1 MKRSFEMNMCE
12 GPIFKK
18 IIIFSIPLMLSGI
31 MQLLFNAADIVV
43 VGRFSGSES
52 LAAVGSTSSL
62 INLLINL
69 FIGISVGANVV
80 VGRYYGARDY
90 DEIEESVHTAI
101 YTAIVGGIL
110 MLIIGVFAAKPML
123 KLMGTPANVID
134 LAVIYMRIYFLGM
147 PAFMIYNF
155 GAAILRAVGDTKRPL
170 YFLTAA
176 GIVNVIFNLI
186 FVIVFNMGVAGVAT
200 ATLIS
205 EIISAVLIWLSLSK
219 SDGALRLERK
229 KIRLHKD
236 KLSVMLKIGIPA
248 GLQGTIFSISNV
260 LIQSSVNS
268 FGSVVMAG
276 NTAASNIEGFV
287 YNAMN
292 SVYQT
297 ALSFTSQNMGAKQ
310 YHRIDKI
317 LLTCIAVVSTIGLV
331 MGIGAY
337 LLGHPLLSLYTT
349 SEEVIRYGILRLSLI
364 SAPYLLCGIMD
375 VFVGS
380 LRGMG
385 YSIMPMLVS
394 LSGACIFRIIWI
406 FTIFQMHH
414 TLFCLYISY
423 PISWLLTASIHA
435 ICYLVVRK
443 KIIHQPIVV

>member
-80 VGRYYGARDY
+80 VSRCSGARDY

-297 ALSFTSQNMGAKQ
+297 ALSFTFSKHGRK
-310 YHRIDKI
+310 
-317 LLTCIAVVSTIGLV
+317 TISS
-331 MGIGAY
+331 
-337 LLGHPLLSLYTT
+337 H
-349 SEEVIRYGILRLSLI
+349 
-364 SAPYLLCGIMD
+364 
-375 VFVGS
+375 
-380 LRGMG
+380 
-385 YSIMPMLVS
+385 
-394 LSGACIFRIIWI
+394 
-406 FTIFQMHH
+406 
-414 TLFCLYISY
+414 
-423 PISWLLTASIHA
+423 
-435 ICYLVVRK
+435 
-443 KIIHQPIVV
+443 

>member
-219 SDGALRLERK
+219 SDGAK
-229 KIRLHKD
+229 
-236 KLSVMLKIGIPA
+236 
-248 GLQGTIFSISNV
+248 
-260 LIQSSVNS
+260 
-268 FGSVVMAG
+268 
-276 NTAASNIEGFV
+276 
-287 YNAMN
+287 
-292 SVYQT
+292 
-297 ALSFTSQNMGAKQ
+297 TS
-310 YHRIDKI
+310 
-317 LLTCIAVVSTIGLV
+317 
-331 MGIGAY
+331 
-337 LLGHPLLSLYTT
+337 
-349 SEEVIRYGILRLSLI
+349 
-364 SAPYLLCGIMD
+364 
-375 VFVGS
+375 
-380 LRGMG
+380 
-385 YSIMPMLVS
+385 
-394 LSGACIFRIIWI
+394 
-406 FTIFQMHH
+406 
-414 TLFCLYISY
+414 
-423 PISWLLTASIHA
+423 
-435 ICYLVVRK
+435 
-443 KIIHQPIVV
+443 

>member
-1 MKRSFEMNMCE
+1 ME
-12 GPIFKK
+12 
-18 IIIFSIPLMLSGI
+18 L
-31 MQLLFNAADIVV
+31 
-43 VGRFSGSES
+43 
-52 LAAVGSTSSL
+52 
-62 INLLINL
+62 
-69 FIGISVGANVV
+69 
-80 VGRYYGARDY
+80 
-90 DEIEESVHTAI
+90 
-101 YTAIVGGIL
+101 
-110 MLIIGVFAAKPML
+110 
-123 KLMGTPANVID
+123 
-134 LAVIYMRIYFLGM
+134 
-147 PAFMIYNF
+147 
-155 GAAILRAVGDTKRPL
+155 
-170 YFLTAA
+170 
-176 GIVNVIFNLI
+176 
-186 FVIVFNMGVAGVAT
+186 
-200 ATLIS
+200 
-205 EIISAVLIWLSLSK
+205 
-219 SDGALRLERK
+219 LRLERK

-380 LRGMG
+380 LRAWDIP
-385 YSIMPMLVS
+385 SCQCWCP
-394 LSGACIFRIIWI
+394 
-406 FTIFQMHH
+406 
-414 TLFCLYISY
+414 
-423 PISWLLTASIHA
+423 
-435 ICYLVVRK
+435 
-443 KIIHQPIVV
+443 